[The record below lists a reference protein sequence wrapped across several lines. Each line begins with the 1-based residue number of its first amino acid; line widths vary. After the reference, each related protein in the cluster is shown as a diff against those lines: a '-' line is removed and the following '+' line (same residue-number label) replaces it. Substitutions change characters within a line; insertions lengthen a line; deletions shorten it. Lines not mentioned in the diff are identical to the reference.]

1 MARGEQDCSVT
12 YSLVFSGNV
21 NYVGLRVSKLTT
33 GAAMLLPVFV
43 DASANVVHTPFARR
57 CEIGMPFKGL
67 DSAVILLFFT
77 ACGIAQHATLE
88 LQQRVFNE
96 VCPRDFVCTRGR

>member
-1 MARGEQDCSVT
+1 
-12 YSLVFSGNV
+12 
-21 NYVGLRVSKLTT
+21 
-33 GAAMLLPVFV
+33 MLLPVFV

-57 CEIGMPFKGL
+57 CEVGMPFKGL